1 MLYFL
6 HVQWLSVLNL
16 PYTVKLAGLL
26 KNICVFFSSTN
37 KHIVWWQHLTKTFK
51 NLVLRDCRPI
61 SLMSRNKN
69 PMQTA
74 DSLLGKTGGRRR
86 GWQRMTWL
94 ERITSSLDMNLGKR
108 QEMVRDGAAWR
119 AAVRGVAKSQTHVA
133 IEQHR
138 SKNSLM
144 YFQKT
149 I

>member
-6 HVQWLSVLNL
+6 HVQWLSILNL

-51 NLVLRDCRPI
+51 NLVLRDYRPI

-86 GWQRMTWL
+86 GWWRMTWL
-94 ERITSSLDMNLGKR
+94 ERITSSSYMNLGKC

-119 AAVRGVAKSQTHVA
+119 AAVRELQRARHNVA

-138 SKNSLM
+138 SENSLT